1 MTSAAARSHRS
12 GLHHKLVDGG
22 ASVVVWF
29 AAPTSLRGQGMDRK
43 QIERTAA
50 VNHYLR
56 GLIALPVGAVLIAAA
71 LGNMKWGPFRPL
83 WVVPV
88 VIAVA
93 GAAYLMIARSYNDSY
108 GRVTPTAN
116 ARTVAR
122 TVLAVAVMV

>member
-12 GLHHKLVDGG
+12 GLQHKLVDEHC
-22 ASVVVWF
+22 AVIVWF

-71 LGNMKWGPFRPL
+71 LGNMKWGPFRQL

-93 GAAYLMIARSYNDSY
+93 AAAYALIARSYNDNY
-108 GRVTPTAN
+108 GRVTPKAD
-116 ARTVAR
+116 ARTLAGSLV
-122 TVLAVAVMV
+122 AVA